1 MVIAPLQQARC
12 TDRCRITDGP
22 EPGNWIVPSLP
33 DGWRLVSF
41 HFFVYWNRTPL
52 AVADRIWMTRQLR
65 LDVGDTLNNISEDK
79 ILAQFYGGT
88 TFQEFAELERIFAP
102 CGQQVSAILLPE
114 IPVGDINDNT
124 PIWAII
130 RGQNGEPQI
139 LKCSVRD
146 LKKCIQHHSGGP
158 VSVGNKGLTYGTSA
172 VECALS
178 GTNAAFPG
186 DADAVIVDDQDRIRY
201 IIEYKKHTLNT
212 PIDEH
217 LVTKYYPFPDGRKY
231 QRLEALAA
239 RYRRSQSSHIPLVVL
254 YYSTKKPEIRLQEI
268 TSMDATNIYIDA
280 DSKDRLVDEDTSSAV
295 VNWLGK
301 L

>member
-12 TDRCRITDGP
+12 TDRCQITGGP

-33 DGWRLVSF
+33 LGWRLVSF
-41 HFFVYWNRTPL
+41 HFFVDWNHTPL

-65 LDVGDTLNNISEDK
+65 LDVGDTLDNISKDK
-79 ILAQFYGGT
+79 ILAQFYDGGT
-88 TFQEFAELERIFAP
+88 FEEFAELERIFAP
-102 CGQQVSAILLPE
+102 CGQQVSVILLPE
-114 IPVGDINDNT
+114 IPVGDIDDNT

-130 RGQNGEPQI
+130 RGQNGEPQFGKCPVSH
-139 LKCSVRD
+139 LKTR
-146 LKKCIQHHSGGP
+146 IQHHSGGP

-178 GTNAAFPG
+178 RTKAAFPG
-186 DADAVIVDDQDRIRY
+186 DADAVIVDDQHRIRY
-201 IIEYKKHTLNT
+201 IIEYKKHTLDT
-212 PIDEH
+212 PISEH
-217 LVTKYYPFPDGRKY
+217 LVHEYYPTPDRRKY
-231 QRLEALAA
+231 QRLEALAT

-268 TSMDATNIYIDA
+268 TSMNATNIKIGKDSQDWPVNANTSA
-280 DSKDRLVDEDTSSAV
+280 DV